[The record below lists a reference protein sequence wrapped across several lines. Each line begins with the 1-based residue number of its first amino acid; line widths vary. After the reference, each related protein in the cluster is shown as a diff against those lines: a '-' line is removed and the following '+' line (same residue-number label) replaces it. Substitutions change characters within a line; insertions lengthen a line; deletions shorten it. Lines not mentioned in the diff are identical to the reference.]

1 MISCDK
7 AAVICSKTQYREAGF
22 RERFQLWTH
31 LLICKSCASF
41 SRKNRQLSDLC
52 EQADIKILSAE
63 EKSRLKLRLYRDLS
77 EEA

>member
-7 AAVICSKTQYREAGF
+7 AAVICSKTQYREAGLW
-22 RERFQLWTH
+22 ERFQLWTH

-52 EQADIKILSAE
+52 DQADIKILAAE

>member
-22 RERFQLWTH
+22 RERFELWMH
-31 LLICKSCASF
+31 LLICKSCTAF
-41 SRKNRQLSDLC
+41 SRKNKQLTELC
-52 EQADIKILSAE
+52 DQANIKTLSVE
-63 EKSRLKLRLYRDLS
+63 EKSRLKLRLRPDLS